1 MSSPTSPR
9 LNETRALGGW
19 GHTSL
24 SLRPETAPGAGQG
37 STAQT
42 HQEGL
47 TEAATFHKGLEG
59 QVRGDD
65 CWVRRV
71 RKAAAR
77 ESLSSRSA
85 LLPERHRRQEGQNV
99 RQKHGAPA
107 EGRQGR
113 PGNTRPRPESAVS
126 CRAGEGTATDRPTV
140 EGSGGT
146 RPGRRRGEAQRCL
159 FTARGCH
166 AEHRT
171 HLLCAAVKDRT
182 QSNGRQAT
190 GGWLHPADLTRPPP
204 PSRHHRPP
212 RASSAPAS
220 PAGPHTVKSACSP
233 LSSAILEDKGG
244 PSSGNSNGS
253 HPSSPSRT

>member
-24 SLRPETAPGAGQG
+24 SLRPETVPGAGQG

-77 ESLSSRSA
+77 ESLSSRSV
-85 LLPERHRRQEGQNV
+85 LLPERHRRQEGRTSGRSMGRRQRAV
-99 RQKHGAPA
+99 RADP
-107 EGRQGR
+107 
-113 PGNTRPRPESAVS
+113 
-126 CRAGEGTATDRPTV
+126 
-140 EGSGGT
+140 GT
-146 RPGRRRGEAQRCL
+146 RGPGRSP
-159 FTARGCH
+159 
-166 AEHRT
+166 
-171 HLLCAAVKDRT
+171 LC
-182 QSNGRQAT
+182 
-190 GGWLHPADLTRPPP
+190 
-204 PSRHHRPP
+204 
-212 RASSAPAS
+212 
-220 PAGPHTVKSACSP
+220 PAGPARALLQTGRLSRAPGVLGLGEGAGRHNGVFSQLGAATQNTEHTCSV
-233 LSSAILEDKGG
+233 LL
-244 PSSGNSNGS
+244 
-253 HPSSPSRT
+253 